1 MRCHVFLMSFQ
12 QIRDDGQHQV
22 RRLLSSINTDWIF
35 LCTLKFFFSCIIKLY
50 KNSMFQ
56 LMLCLV
62 ERKLESGLNIE
73 TNRGQQLLFTIS
85 STSFVIVFL
94 KLWFVLVAVFF
105 GWDDDLTHC
114 KYTITSLDLKFID
127 KKKKLSNVQ
136 LITDF
141 LSQVMGDGNSQNN
154 YGQN

>member
-1 MRCHVFLMSFQ
+1 MSFQ

-56 LMLCLV
+56 LMLYLV

-73 TNRGQQLLFTIS
+73 TNRSRGQQLLFTIS

-127 KKKKLSNVQ
+127 KKR
-136 LITDF
+136 
-141 LSQVMGDGNSQNN
+141 
-154 YGQN
+154 

>member
-1 MRCHVFLMSFQ
+1 VRCHIFLMSFQ

-35 LCTLKFFFSCIIKLY
+35 LSTLKFFFSCPIKLF

-94 KLWFVLVAVFF
+94 KQWFVLVAVFF
-105 GWDDDLTHC
+105 GCDDYLTHC
-114 KYTITSLDLKFID
+114 KYTITSLDL
-127 KKKKLSNVQ
+127 
-136 LITDF
+136 
-141 LSQVMGDGNSQNN
+141 
-154 YGQN
+154 